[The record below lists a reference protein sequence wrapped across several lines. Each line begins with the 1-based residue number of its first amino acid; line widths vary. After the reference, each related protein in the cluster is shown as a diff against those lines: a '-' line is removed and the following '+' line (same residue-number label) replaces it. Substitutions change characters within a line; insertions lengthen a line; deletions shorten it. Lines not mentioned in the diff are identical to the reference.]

1 MRLLEDAAL
10 AEWLQRLTGAPED
23 FEWDAGNRTK
33 HLKHRVQ
40 PTDVQGMFQKRT
52 LFLGRIVEPAHD
64 EERGLLLG
72 QAPDG
77 RPLALIFTRRG
88 EQLRPISC
96 RPMRSNERKL
106 YEEACTED
114 H

>member
-1 MRLLEDAAL
+1 MRLVEDTAL

-23 FEWDAGNRTK
+23 FQWDVGNRTK
-33 HLKHRVQ
+33 HLKHQVQ
-40 PTDVQGMFQKRT
+40 PTNVEGMFQERM
-52 LFLGRIVEPAHD
+52 LFLGRVVEPAHD

-72 QAPDG
+72 QAPAG
-77 RPLALIFTRRG
+77 RLLALIFTRRG

-96 RPMRSNERKL
+96 RPMRRNERKL
-106 YEEACTED
+106 YEEACKED